1 MNFAYFNSSHF
12 TVVYRNFIWLPGETL
27 YTPFP
32 VPPSL
37 GLTCTAEGCP
47 PDPVLFHD
55 DITVP
60 AGSSAVVNIP
70 EPRSSDFVSLR
81 ILDMSQNSGV
91 ECRFGCLD
99 NSPIPIDVRGFD
111 YVIDWTLSSK
121 LFFLNTTDYNA
132 VISVSVFDLGG
143 RP

>member
-1 MNFAYFNSSHF
+1 MTYSYSNHSNVA
-12 TVVYRNFIWLPGETL
+12 VVYRNFFWLPGETID
-27 YTPFP
+27 TPFP

-37 GLTCTAEGCP
+37 GLTCTLEGKP
-47 PDPVLFHD
+47 PDPVLLHD

-60 AGSSAVVNIP
+60 AGLSVCVDIP
-70 EPRSSDFVSLR
+70 EPRSSDFVALR

-91 ECRFGCLD
+91 ECRFGCTD

-111 YVIDWTLSSK
+111 YLIDWTLCSK
-121 LFFLNTTDYNA
+121 LFLLNTTDYNA
-132 VISVSVFDLGG
+132 VISVSAFDTGV